1 MEIKRTVE
9 KRFDAKS
16 KTFDPSKRV
25 VAEDNSFNP
34 DRFVEKSY
42 DPSRRVMSIETEG
55 YNKLGDTLCIMK
67 LISTLNQF
75 GEVEIFGNS
84 EGNISGIT
92 FVDGEYDLY
101 VDFTDFPSVEIGKE
115 KYFAEKSGAGVLELA
130 LYIVRKTNYINRLM
144 GGNKWSS

>member
-1 MEIKRTVE
+1 MEIRREVE

-25 VAEDNSFNP
+25 VADDSFNP

-55 YNKLGDTLCIMK
+55 YNKLHDTVSIMK

-75 GEVEIFGNS
+75 GEVEIFGS
-84 EGNISGIT
+84 EGKISSIT
-92 FVDGEYDLY
+92 FADGEYDMY
-101 VDFTDFPSVEIGKE
+101 VDLTNFPSVEIGEE
-115 KYFAEKSGAGVLELA
+115 KYFAENGGAGVLELA

-144 GGNKWSS
+144 GGNK

>member
-1 MEIKRTVE
+1 MEIRRVE

-16 KTFDPSKRV
+16 KIFDPSKRV

-34 DRFVEKSY
+34 DRFIKKSY

-55 YNKLGDTLCIMK
+55 HNQLHVTIGIMK

-75 GEVEIFGNS
+75 GEVEISGTR

-101 VDFTDFPSVEIGKE
+101 VDLTDFPSVEIGKD
-115 KYFAEKSGAGVLELA
+115 KYFVEKSGAGILELA
-130 LYIVRKTNYINRLM
+130 LYIIRKTNYVNRLM
-144 GGNKWSS
+144 GDNK

>member
-16 KTFDPSKRV
+16 KSYDPSKRV

-55 YNKLGDTLCIMK
+55 YNKLSDTICIMK

-75 GEVEIFGNS
+75 GEVEIFGK
-84 EGNISGIT
+84 GNISGIT